1 MGVQVSDV
9 SASAVHVSGVIGS
22 GSHFFVALIVTLDC
36 ALQVTDVGVLR
47 TTDTLVDET
56 AFVVMDT
63 RNTPCNDTVTLDVAL
78 ETQAAFC
85 MRVADTDVLDVALEV
100 AAAFWTRVA
109 VTDALDAALAVIA
122 ARLIF
127 CAVTVVE
134 DDAVSDTAASRIRC
148 AETAVL
154 DAAFT
159 VIDASLG
166 SIP

>member
-1 MGVQVSDV
+1 
-9 SASAVHVSGVIGS
+9 VIGS

-36 ALQVTDVGVLR
+36 ALQLTDVGVLR

-63 RNTPCNDTVTLDVAL
+63 RNTPCSDTVTLDVAL

-85 MRVADTDVLDVALEV
+85 MRVAATDTLDVAVEV
-100 AAAFWTRVA
+100 TAAFWTRLT
-109 VTDALDAALAVIA
+109 VTDALDVALAVTA
-122 ARLIF
+122 ARSTF

-134 DDAVSDTAASRIRC
+134 DEAVSETAASRIRC
-148 AETAVL
+148 AETTAL
-154 DAAFT
+154 DAAVT